1 MRRYIGTREFD
12 EGEKV
17 RWRADFFEVGIARG
31 PAAAAEEAEHQQQDG
46 AGACGGRDPLVRL
59 DPKEHVAHLWVSEAE
74 VRAGRSGEVELV
86 LTDPDWR
93 RMLLRAFELHR
104 EGCGC

>member
-17 RWRADFFEVGIARG
+17 RWRADFFEVGTARG
-31 PAAAAEEAEHQQQDG
+31 LAAAAEREPQQQQQS
-46 AGACGGRDPLVRL
+46 AGRDPVVRL
-59 DPKEHVAHLWVSEAE
+59 DPEEHVAHLWVSEAE
-74 VRAGRSGEVELV
+74 MRAGRGGGVELV

-93 RMLLRAFELHR
+93 RLLLRAFELHR